1 MSEKMDLSLLPSQA
15 RFRMD
20 KLNWIKRNRLII
32 GVMSGIW
39 MTGLAAVILLN
50 LVSLWQYNL
59 AAKKLAAA
67 TKDLAGMADGVV
79 NSQRLKYNAK
89 LVGAVLDQRFEYGK
103 AFKTIATMFPDGVTL
118 DKFEL
123 QDKGAFSIAGRAEG
137 ENINKVEK
145 IINDINQGGDE
156 RFSKINLK
164 SLSVKDVIWSF
175 SAEVKLK

>member
-15 RFRMD
+15 KFRMD
-20 KLNWIKRNRLII
+20 KLKWIRRNRRII
-32 GVMSGIW
+32 GILSAIW
-39 MTGLAAVILLN
+39 MTGLVVVILLN
-50 LVSLWQYNL
+50 LVSLWRFNQAGKRL
-59 AAKKLAAA
+59 TAA

-103 AFKTIATMFPDGVTL
+103 AFKTIATMFPEGVTL

-123 QDKGAFSIAGRAEG
+123 QEKGIFSINGRTEG

-145 IINDINQGGDE
+145 IITDINQGGDQ
-156 RFSKINLK
+156 RFSSMTLK
-164 SLSVKDVIWSF
+164 SLSVKDIIWSF